1 MLGRRMYAPRARRER
16 KVKPGYMY
24 ILECAD
30 GSYYTGSTID
40 LKRRLKQ
47 HQNFEGSNFTAKKW
61 PVKLAYFEYYDSVI
75 FVFKREKQV
84 QGWRRAKKL
93 ALIEGRF
100 KDLLSLSKSALQIH
114 KIQ

>member
-1 MLGRRMYAPRARRER
+1 
-16 KVKPGYMY
+16 MY

-40 LKRRLKQ
+40 LKRRLRQ
-47 HQNFEGSNFTAKKW
+47 HQNFEGSFFTAKKW
-61 PVKLAYFEYYDSVI
+61 PVKLVYFEYYHSI
-75 FVFKREKQV
+75 ALAFNREKQI

-100 KDLLSLSKSALQIH
+100 KDLPVLSNADLDFRWFRRAQPVAIEMLPEPVEGSI
-114 KIQ
+114 

>member
-1 MLGRRMYAPRARRER
+1 M
-16 KVKPGYMY
+16 KSGYMY

-40 LKRRLKQ
+40 LKRRLQQ
-47 HQNFEGSNFTAKKW
+47 HQNFEGSFFTAKKW
-61 PVKLAYFEYYDSVI
+61 PVKLVYFEYYHSIVLA
-75 FVFKREKQV
+75 FNREKQI

-100 KDLLSLSKSALQIH
+100 KDLSALSNAGLDRNRRSAKPAVIEMLP
-114 KIQ
+114 